1 MPIDASIALGVKP
14 MQVKSQGEYLNELY
28 NQQNAEQTNQLNQMK
43 MDEYKR
49 GLTEDEAVKNAL
61 TRLDRNSPTY
71 EQDRFNA
78 YALKGIEG
86 VKAYAAT
93 KKEEA
98 AAEEHAV
105 GTTGKKLTNVKEA
118 SAFHRDNLWGVTDAP
133 SAVAWVENLYK
144 DATIGSSLDTMIPKQ
159 QMLAS
164 IPTDPAQLANWK
176 TQVAMG
182 SKEFAKD
189 RMAKPSNLAILQNEY
204 AALSPNDPNRAA
216 YEAAI
221 RKETLSADMQA
232 YEAAKLQG
240 YKGSIFDYKRDI
252 AKAGSSTSTVVMPP
266 QEKEFEKQV
275 GKDQAEILKTSKASA
290 EDAAQILATNM
301 VGKNL
306 LDKGMLTGV
315 GAQFFTTLN
324 QGLSQ
329 AGIDFGFADA
339 AQNSQAYGALMATNT
354 AKIIKQFGA
363 GTGLSDADREYALKA
378 AAGDIK
384 MDEKAIRKIL
394 TINNT
399 ASQNAINK
407 HNKMVKTVEAKT
419 NTILPYAVEVT
430 DYTAGIPSATDTTA
444 KKGTK
449 TLNKIFGF

>member
-1 MPIDASIALGVKP
+1 MPVDASIALGVKP
-14 MQVKSQGEYLNELY
+14 MPIESPI
-28 NQQNAEQTNQLNQMK
+28 NQMAKMYEMQNAVQSNQLNQMK

-49 GLTEDEAVKNAL
+49 GLTEDEAVKNYFANTKRDDPNFAQGLYGISPKTGQAFEKFQAEANKEKAL
-61 TRLDRNSPTY
+61 TEKAQLEGRVAKQGFNDQALRNLAFNTSN
-71 EQDRFNA
+71 ENIIAWGQDGV
-78 YALKGIEG
+78 LKGH
-86 VKAYAAT
+86 YT
-93 KKEEA
+93 PQ
-98 AAEEHAV
+98 
-105 GTTGKKLTNVKEA
+105 EA
-118 SAFHRDNLWGVTDAP
+118 SQITTQL
-133 SAVAWVENLYK
+133 L
-144 DATIGSSLDTMIPKQ
+144 
-159 QMLAS
+159 S
-164 IPTDPAQLANWK
+164 IPENQRKAFLSSQ
-176 TQVAMG
+176 G
-182 SKEFAKD
+182 AKPSD
-189 RMAKPSNLAILQNEY
+189 LMTKPSNLAILQNEL

>member
-1 MPIDASIALGVKP
+1 

-49 GLTEDEAVKNAL
+49 GLSEDEAIKNAL

-182 SKEFAKD
+182 SKEFAKESI
-189 RMAKPSNLAILQNEY
+189 AKPSDLARLQNEMN
-204 AALSPNDPNRAA
+204 ALSPNDPRRVEYKNAINKLTTHAPAA
-216 YEAAI
+216 
-221 RKETLSADMQA
+221 
-232 YEAAKLQG
+232 
-240 YKGSIFDYKRDI
+240 
-252 AKAGSSTSTVVMPP
+252 SSTVNMPP

>member
-1 MPIDASIALGVKP
+1 VAEDAEI
-14 MQVKSQGEYLNELY
+14 
-28 NQQNAEQTNQLNQMK
+28 
-43 MDEYKR
+43 
-49 GLTEDEAVKNAL
+49 KNAL
-61 TRLDRNSPTY
+61 ARLDKNSPTY

-182 SKEFAKD
+182 SKEFAKESI
-189 RMAKPSNLAILQNEY
+189 AKPSDLARLQNEMN
-204 AALSPNDPNRAA
+204 ALSPNDPRRVEYKNAINKLTTHAPAA
-216 YEAAI
+216 
-221 RKETLSADMQA
+221 S
-232 YEAAKLQG
+232 
-240 YKGSIFDYKRDI
+240 
-252 AKAGSSTSTVVMPP
+252 STVVMPP

>member
-14 MQVKSQGEYLNELY
+14 IQFESPVNQMAKMYEMQNM
-28 NQQNAEQTNQLNQMK
+28 QQSNQLNQMK
-43 MDEYKR
+43 MSDLQRAAAKEENLNALVGGFTPDMNDTDKYNALLRGGHFAEAKAFNESAAKANADKR
-49 GLTEDEAVKNAL
+49 AAESARLDNLTKVHGIFKTTMNGIIGNPTLANAINTVRKTGVLLGEDTADDEAELMAFGENPTAIRQWAASHAL
-61 TRLDRNSPTY
+61 EADKLLPKFENQQNVMVGGVPSTRVLSIDPITGKARTVQGSVAPTY
-71 EQDRFNA
+71 N
-78 YALKGIEG
+78 KP
-86 VKAYAAT
+86 AA
-93 KKEEA
+93 
-98 AAEEHAV
+98 
-105 GTTGKKLTNVKEA
+105 
-118 SAFHRDNLWGVTDAP
+118 
-133 SAVAWVENLYK
+133 
-144 DATIGSSLDTMIPKQ
+144 
-159 QMLAS
+159 
-164 IPTDPAQLANWK
+164 
-176 TQVAMG
+176 
-182 SKEFAKD
+182 
-189 RMAKPSNLAILQNEY
+189 
-204 AALSPNDPNRAA
+204 
-216 YEAAI
+216 
-221 RKETLSADMQA
+221 
-232 YEAAKLQG
+232 
-240 YKGSIFDYKRDI
+240 
-252 AKAGSSTSTVVMPP
+252 STVVNVNNA

-449 TLNKIFGF
+449 TLNKIFGY